1 MLRFAKN
8 IIETTIGNELIILEL
23 DSGNYLRLNQTAS
36 KIWDFLK
43 EGKTTEQIKKIFLK
57 KYPDSNEIEL
67 DVDEFIA
74 QAKNAKILT

>member
-1 MLRFAKN
+1 MLRLAKD
-8 IIETTIGNELIILEL
+8 IIETRIGDELIILEL

-36 KIWDFLK
+36 IIWDFLK
-43 EGKTTEQIKKIFLK
+43 EGKTTEQVKKIFLE